1 MCCITDNENKNVD
14 DRNTFRSNEWRT
26 SFSLWRGLFWG
37 EKKRLVNLD
46 FKCILIWYSSFCYFL
61 MNYGFY
67 FFETYRNF
75 FNYQVL
81 EDSHLKNLLLE
92 GIFYLIYSFNTRI
105 EMVLIDY
112 VSFDGIAEK
121 FFSMLW
127 IAFLNYFS

>member
-1 MCCITDNENKNVD
+1 MVSI
-14 DRNTFRSNEWRT
+14 
-26 SFSLWRGLFWG
+26 
-37 EKKRLVNLD
+37 
-46 FKCILIWYSSFCYFL
+46 FL
-61 MNYGFY
+61 RHIGII
-67 FFETYRNF
+67 

-92 GIFYLIYSFNTRI
+92 GIFDLIYSFNTRI

-127 IAFLNYFS
+127 IAILNYFS